1 MHIYQL
7 LPTISYG
14 DAASNDTL
22 ALQQVIKKM
31 GFKSEIYA
39 ESVDVRLPKGT
50 AKSIDKLP
58 KITDK
63 DIVIYHM
70 STGAQLNWDFGKMD
84 CKKVMIYHN
93 ITPPDF
99 LERYNSRA
107 AIQCSEGIRS
117 LKFLSDKVDYCLAVS
132 AYNKQDLIDLGFK
145 CKIDVLPILI
155 PFSDYD
161 KEPDAP
167 LMRRLTSDGYT
178 NILFTGRLAPNK
190 CQEDVI
196 KSFAAYKKHYNP
208 KSRLILVGSDGGYE
222 NYRKRLESFAYA
234 LDVKEDVIFA
244 GHIKFNQIL
253 SYYRAAD
260 IFLCMSEHEGFCVP
274 LVEAMYFKLP
284 IIAYDS
290 SAIYDTL
297 GGSGMVINTKNPLEV
312 AGLIDKVV
320 KDDTLREKMVANEQ
334 ERLKDFA
341 HNVIEERFISLMK
354 ENVLN

>member
-14 DAASNDTL
+14 DAVSNDTL

-39 ESVDVRLPKGT
+39 ESVDIRLPKGT
-50 AKSIDKLP
+50 AKSVSKLP
-58 KITDK
+58 KLSED
-63 DIVIYHM
+63 DVVIYHM
-70 STGAQLNWDFGKMD
+70 STGAQLNWDFGKMN
-84 CKKVMIYHN
+84 CKKVMVYHN
-93 ITPPDF
+93 ITPPEY

-107 AIQCSEGIRS
+107 ALQCSEGIRA
-117 LKFLSDKVDYCLAVS
+117 LRYLSDKVDYCLAVS
-132 AYNKQDLIDLGFK
+132 EYNKQDLIELGFK

-161 KEPDAP
+161 KEPDAS
-167 LMRRLTSDGYT
+167 LMRRYEADACT

-196 KSFAAYKKHYNP
+196 KSFAEYKKNYNP
-208 KSRLILVGSDGGYE
+208 ASRLILVGSDSGYE

-234 LDVKEDVIFA
+234 LEVKDDIIFA

-253 SYYRAAD
+253 SYYRMAD
-260 IFLCMSEHEGFCVP
+260 VFLCMSEHEGFCVP
-274 LVEAMYFKLP
+274 LVEAMYFNIP

-290 SAIYDTL
+290 SAIYGTL
-297 GGSGMVINTKNPLEV
+297 GGSGIVLSTKDSLEV
-312 AGLIDKVV
+312 AGVIDKVV
-320 KDDTLREKMVANEQ
+320 KDKALRDKLIANEK
-334 ERLKDFA
+334 ERLKDFS
-341 HNVIEERFISLMK
+341 HEVIEERFISLMK
-354 ENVLN
+354 ENVL